1 VREFHYAALREIPTT
16 QTLCVKN
23 IHMEIDYKK
32 IETKEQLL
40 ELIQQLSEENRENW
54 ENVSTQAFLEALG
67 AWLSSAENLYS
78 NLNLGTDANNP
89 SWQLFADA
97 LQAALIYE

>member
-1 VREFHYAALREIPTT
+1 
-16 QTLCVKN
+16 
-23 IHMEIDYKK
+23 MEIDYKK

-40 ELIQQLSEENRENW
+40 TLIQQLSEQSPNDW
-54 ENVSTQAFLEALG
+54 ENANTQAFLEALG
-67 AWLSSAENLYS
+67 TWLGSAENLYS
-78 NLNLGTDANNP
+78 NLNIETDASKP

>member
-1 VREFHYAALREIPTT
+1 
-16 QTLCVKN
+16 
-23 IHMEIDYKK
+23 MDIDYKK

-40 ELIQQLSEENRENW
+40 ELIQQLSEGAQDNW
-54 ENVSTQAFLEALG
+54 ENVTTQSFLEALG
-67 AWLSSAENLYS
+67 SWLGCAENLYK
-78 NLNLGTDANNP
+78 NLDLDTDANKP

>member
-1 VREFHYAALREIPTT
+1 MA
-16 QTLCVKN
+16 LCVKN
-23 IHMEIDYKK
+23 TCMEIDYNK

-40 ELIQQLSEENRENW
+40 ELIQQLSEEDPDKW

-67 AWLSSAENLYS
+67 SWLGSAENLYK
-78 NLNLGTDANNP
+78 NLNMNTDANKP

>member
-1 VREFHYAALREIPTT
+1 
-16 QTLCVKN
+16 
-23 IHMEIDYKK
+23 MEIDYKK
-32 IETKEQLL
+32 VETKEQLL
-40 ELIQQLSEENRENW
+40 ELIQKLSEESPENW

-67 AWLSSAENLYS
+67 SWLGSADNLYR
-78 NLNLGTDANNP
+78 NLNLETDANKP

>member
-1 VREFHYAALREIPTT
+1 MDIE
-16 QTLCVKN
+16 
-23 IHMEIDYKK
+23 YKK
-32 IETKEQLL
+32 IETKAQLL
-40 ELIQQLSEENRENW
+40 ELIHQLSEENPKNW

-67 AWLSSAENLYS
+67 AWLGSAENLYS
-78 NLNLGTDANNP
+78 NLNLDTDANKP

>member
-1 VREFHYAALREIPTT
+1 
-16 QTLCVKN
+16 
-23 IHMEIDYKK
+23 MDIDYKR

-40 ELIQQLSEENRENW
+40 ELIQQLSEENSDGW

-67 AWLSSAENLYS
+67 SWLGSAEHLYK
-78 NLNLGTDANNP
+78 NLNLDTDPNKP

-97 LQAALIYE
+97 LQATTIYE

>member
-1 VREFHYAALREIPTT
+1 
-16 QTLCVKN
+16 
-23 IHMEIDYKK
+23 MGIDYKR

-40 ELIQQLSEENRENW
+40 ELIQQLSEENTDGW

-67 AWLSSAENLYS
+67 SWLGSAERLYK
-78 NLNLGTDANNP
+78 NLNLDIDPNKP

-97 LQAALIYE
+97 LQAAIIYE